1 MSLEKLAFWEY
12 TISFA
17 LIILLKIVCF
27 ILGYL
32 TIKLGYRLINS
43 GAKGQFKFSA
53 KIGSIKGNLVSVSP
67 GLFFVLLGVMLI
79 GYAMYVEKG
88 VEQQLTYAPHKKL
101 NKLNLSIDDSLSIK
115 NKIIEDSLTINKI
128 EEVIKNEDR

>member
-1 MSLEKLAFWEY
+1 MSIENLAFWEY

-53 KIGSIKGNLVSVSP
+53 KIGSIKGNLASVSP
-67 GLFFVLLGVMLI
+67 GLLFVLLGVILI

-88 VEQQLTYAPHKKL
+88 VEQNLSYTPTQKL
-101 NKLNLSIDDSLSIK
+101 GKLNLSIDDSSSIK

-128 EEVIKNEDR
+128 KEVIRNEDR